1 MAIDFVNMPP
11 MDYVAHIQKIRNY
24 MITTASG
31 LQYQDQEIGTG
42 ATPKAGQTISVHYT
56 GRLENGFVFD
66 SSHKRNQPIQ
76 FKLGIGQVIKGW
88 DEGLST
94 MQVGGKRTLVIP
106 SNLAYG
112 SQEIPGLIPANS
124 TLIFEVE
131 LVSIDSK

>member
-1 MAIDFVNMPP
+1 MDIDFVNMPP
-11 MDYVAHIQKIRNY
+11 MDYVAHIQKIRNN
-24 MITTASG
+24 MITTESG
-31 LQYQDQEIGTG
+31 LQYQDQEIGQG
-42 ATPKAGQTISVHYT
+42 ATPKKGQTISVHYT

-66 SSHKRNQPIQ
+66 SSHKRNKPFPFI
-76 FKLGIGQVIKGW
+76 LGVGEVIKGW
-88 DEGLST
+88 DEGLIT